1 MGRRVAGVDGGGQ
14 RMDPDGD
21 QGLGGNKVFEN
32 WARGQASQGETL
44 AARCGRAKPC
54 GMQCAGWLRAQ
65 PIAARLLRTA
75 KAHRRISGNPLA
87 ALAPMPANRRTTG
100 LRSLALAANGITLE
114 VPLFLVTPM
123 SRGAQTVQPKR
134 RGDSIIPAAFSSS
147 SPTFEATPSRRGDEG
162 NYDGGIFAHSKPR
175 SRLSV
180 GWADKEDLSMNS
192 VRARPRLQPL
202 ALRSRPRLCPRL
214 GLEPG
219 LGWLQLARPIP
230 LSPPGCARDD
240 ASGMII
246 LNQAGGVH
254 SRAGVG
260 GCGTN

>member
-1 MGRRVAGVDGGGQ
+1 MRPSKTVWHAMRR
-14 RMDPDGD
+14 
-21 QGLGGNKVFEN
+21 
-32 WARGQASQGETL
+32 L
-44 AARCGRAKPC
+44 AAG
-54 GMQCAGWLRAQ
+54 
-65 PIAARLLRTA
+65 
-75 KAHRRISGNPLA
+75 
-87 ALAPMPANRRTTG
+87 PANRGAPSPNSQSTPPHKRQPACSTSADASQSPDDRFAQSRPG
-100 LRSLALAANGITLE
+100 SQWDHFGGAAIPGHAH
-114 VPLFLVTPM
+114 VQRCAM
-123 SRGAQTVQPKR
+123 QTVQPKR